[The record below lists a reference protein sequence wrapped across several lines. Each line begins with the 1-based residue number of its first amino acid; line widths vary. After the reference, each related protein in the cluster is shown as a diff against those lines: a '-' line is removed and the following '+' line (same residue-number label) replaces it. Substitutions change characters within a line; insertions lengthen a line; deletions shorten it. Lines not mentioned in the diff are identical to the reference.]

1 MKGSYLLIMELTRD
15 KNIAVGA
22 LGIIHFKKGYYA
34 YVGSAMNSIEK
45 RVERHLRKEKKLR
58 WHIDYLLKEA
68 KVEKIYYKESQE
80 KEECRIAKIFLSNGF
95 SYVKNFGASD
105 CNCESH
111 LFYAEDEE
119 KLQDT
124 AKKAQMELYCKI

>member
-1 MKGSYLLIMELTRD
+1 MELTRD

-105 CNCESH
+105 CNCKSH

>member
-58 WHIDYLLKEA
+58 WHM
-68 KVEKIYYKESQE
+68 
-80 KEECRIAKIFLSNGF
+80 EECRIAKIFLSNGF